1 MEKEIR
7 LLLDSELRAGGD
19 SRKIEG
25 RSIVF
30 NSLSQDLGGWK
41 EQISPDSINDEIINS
56 SDIFFLLNHSDSR
69 GILGR
74 KRKGSGSLST
84 EIRED
89 GVHFSFDAPQTS
101 LGDELLEYIRRGDIT
116 QCSFAF
122 TVDDDD
128 WKEQEDGTYI
138 RTIKKFHRIYDMSA
152 VYTPA
157 YNDTDVKCARFAE
170 IKAQEAARF
179 AEIKAQKEEEA
190 KRKMEEMER
199 QKEQELNNYFLSI
212 RNDYEKYLKHE

>member
-7 LLLDSELRAGGD
+7 LLGGSELRAGGD

-30 NSLSQDLGGWK
+30 NSLSQDFGGWK
-41 EQISPDSINDEIINS
+41 EEISPDAINDEIINA
-56 SDIFFLLNHSDSR
+56 SDILFLLNHSDSR

-89 GVHFSFDAPQTS
+89 GVYFSFDAPQTS
-101 LGDELLEYIRRGDIT
+101 LGDELLEYLRRGDIT

-122 TVDDDD
+122 TVDDDV
-128 WKEQEDGTYI
+128 WKEQEDGSYI

-157 YNDTDVKCARFAE
+157 YTDTEVKCARFAE
-170 IKAQEAARF
+170 IKAQEA
-179 AEIKAQKEEEA
+179 EEA

>member
-7 LLLDSELRAGGD
+7 LLGGSELRAGGD

-30 NSLSQDLGGWK
+30 NSLSQDFGGWK
-41 EQISPDSINDEIINS
+41 EEISPDAISDEIINA
-56 SDIFFLLNHSDSR
+56 SDILFLLNHSDSR

-89 GVHFSFDAPQTS
+89 GVYFSFDAPQTS
-101 LGDELLEYIRRGDIT
+101 LGDELLEYLRRGDIT

-157 YNDTDVKCARFAE
+157 YTDTEVKCARFAE
-170 IKAQEAARF
+170 IKAQEA
-179 AEIKAQKEEEA
+179 EEA

-199 QKEQELNNYFLSI
+199 QKEQELNNYFLAL
-212 RNDYEKYLKHE
+212 RNDYEKYLVK

>member
-7 LLLDSELRAGGD
+7 LLGGSELRAGGD

-30 NSLSQDLGGWK
+30 NSLSQDFGGWK
-41 EQISPDSINDEIINS
+41 EEISPDAISDEIINA
-56 SDIFFLLNHSDSR
+56 SDILFLLNHSDSR

-89 GVHFSFDAPQTS
+89 GVYFSFDAPQTS
-101 LGDELLEYIRRGDIT
+101 LGDELLEYLRRGDIT

-138 RTIKKFHRIYDMSA
+138 RTIKKFHKIYDMSA

-157 YNDTDVKCARFAE
+157 YTDTEGKRARVAE
-170 IKAQEAARF
+170 MQAQEA
-179 AEIKAQKEEEA
+179 EEA
-190 KRKMEEMER
+190 QRKMEEMER

-212 RNDYEKYLKHE
+212 RNDYEKYLQK

>member
-7 LLLDSELRAGGD
+7 LLRGSELRAGGD

-30 NSLSQDLGGWK
+30 NSLSQDFGGWK
-41 EQISPDSINDEIINS
+41 EEISPDAISDEIINA
-56 SDIFFLLNHSDSR
+56 SDILFLLNHSDSR

-89 GVHFSFDAPQTS
+89 GVYFSFDAPQTS
-101 LGDELLEYIRRGDIT
+101 LGDELLEYLRRGDIT

-122 TVDDDD
+122 TVDDDN
-128 WKEQEDGTYI
+128 WEEQEDGTYI

-157 YNDTDVKCARFAE
+157 YTDTEVKCARFAE
-170 IKAQEAARF
+170 IKAQEA
-179 AEIKAQKEEEA
+179 EEA
-190 KRKMEEMER
+190 KRKMAEMER
-199 QKEQELNNYFLSI
+199 QKEQELNNYFLAI
-212 RNDYEKYLKHE
+212 RNDYEKYLVK

>member
-7 LLLDSELRAGGD
+7 LLGGSELRAGGD

-30 NSLSQDLGGWK
+30 NSLSQDFGGWK
-41 EQISPDSINDEIINS
+41 EEISPDAISDEIINA
-56 SDIFFLLNHSDSR
+56 SDILFLLNHSDSR

-89 GVHFSFDAPQTS
+89 GVYFSFEAPQTS
-101 LGDELLEYIRRGDIT
+101 LGDELLEYLRRGDIT

-138 RTIKKFHRIYDMSA
+138 RTIKKFHKIYDMSA

-157 YNDTDVKCARFAE
+157 YTDTEVKCARFAE
-170 IKAQEAARF
+170 IKAQEA
-179 AEIKAQKEEEA
+179 EEV

-199 QKEQELNNYFLSI
+199 QKEQELNNYFLAL
-212 RNDYEKYLKHE
+212 RNDYEKYLQK

>member
-7 LLLDSELRAGGD
+7 LLGGSELRAGGD

-30 NSLSQDLGGWK
+30 NSLSQDFGGWK
-41 EQISPDSINDEIINS
+41 EEISPDAISDEIINA
-56 SDIFFLLNHSDSR
+56 SDILFLLNHSDSR

-89 GVHFSFDAPQTS
+89 GVYFSFDAPKTS
-101 LGDELLEYIRRGDIT
+101 LGDELLEYLRRGDIT

-157 YNDTDVKCARFAE
+157 YTDTEVKCARFAE
-170 IKAQEAARF
+170 IKAQEA
-179 AEIKAQKEEEA
+179 EEA

-212 RNDYEKYLKHE
+212 RNDYEKYLQK

>member
-7 LLLDSELRAGGD
+7 LLGGSELRAGGD

-30 NSLSQDLGGWK
+30 NSLSQDFGGWK
-41 EQISPDSINDEIINS
+41 EEISPDAISDEIINA
-56 SDIFFLLNHSDSR
+56 SDILFLLNHSDSR

-89 GVHFSFDAPQTS
+89 GVYFSFEAPQTS
-101 LGDELLEYIRRGDIT
+101 LGDELLEYLRRGDIT

-138 RTIKKFHRIYDMSA
+138 RTIKKFHKIYDMSA

-157 YNDTDVKCARFAE
+157 YTDTEVKCARFAE
-170 IKAQEAARF
+170 IKAQEA
-179 AEIKAQKEEEA
+179 EEA

-199 QKEQELNNYFLSI
+199 QKEQELNNYFLAL
-212 RNDYEKYLKHE
+212 RNDYEKYLQK

>member
-7 LLLDSELRAGGD
+7 LLGGSELRAGGD

-30 NSLSQDLGGWK
+30 NSLSQDFGGWK
-41 EQISPDSINDEIINS
+41 EEISPDAISDEIINA
-56 SDIFFLLNHSDSR
+56 SDILFLLNHSDSR

-89 GVHFSFDAPQTS
+89 GVYFSFDAPQTS
-101 LGDELLEYIRRGDIT
+101 LGDELLEYLRRGDIT

-122 TVDDDD
+122 TVDDDN
-128 WKEQEDGTYI
+128 WEEQEDGTYI

-157 YNDTDVKCARFAE
+157 YTDTEVKCARFAE
-170 IKAQEAARF
+170 IKAQEA
-179 AEIKAQKEEEA
+179 EEA
-190 KRKMEEMER
+190 KRKMAEMER
-199 QKEQELNNYFLSI
+199 QKEQELNNYFLAL
-212 RNDYEKYLKHE
+212 RNDYEKYLVK

>member
-7 LLLDSELRAGGD
+7 LLGGSELRAGGD

-30 NSLSQDLGGWK
+30 NSLSQDFGGWK
-41 EQISPDSINDEIINS
+41 EEISPDAISDEIINA
-56 SDIFFLLNHSDSR
+56 SDILFLLNHSDSR

-89 GVHFSFDAPQTS
+89 GVYFSFDAPQTS
-101 LGDELLEYIRRGDIT
+101 LGDELLEYLRRGDIT

-128 WKEQEDGTYI
+128 WKEQEDGSYI
-138 RTIKKFHRIYDMSA
+138 RTIKKFHKIYDMSA

-157 YNDTDVKCARFAE
+157 YTDTEVKCARFAE
-170 IKAQEAARF
+170 IKAQEA
-179 AEIKAQKEEEA
+179 EEA
-190 KRKMEEMER
+190 TRKMEEMER

-212 RNDYEKYLKHE
+212 RNDYEKYLQK

>member
-7 LLLDSELRAGGD
+7 LLGGSELRAGGD

-30 NSLSQDLGGWK
+30 NSLSQDFGGWK
-41 EQISPDSINDEIINS
+41 EEISPDAISDEIINA
-56 SDIFFLLNHSDSR
+56 SDILFLLNHSDSR

-89 GVHFSFDAPQTS
+89 GVYFSFDAPKTS
-101 LGDELLEYIRRGDIT
+101 LGDELLEYLRRGDIT
-116 QCSFAF
+116 QCSFSF
-122 TVDDDD
+122 TADDDD

-157 YNDTDVKCARFAE
+157 YNDTKVKCARFAE
-170 IKAQEAARF
+170 IKAQEA
-179 AEIKAQKEEEA
+179 EEA

-199 QKEQELNNYFLSI
+199 QKEAELNNYFLSI
-212 RNDYEKYLKHE
+212 RNDYEKYLQK

>member
-7 LLLDSELRAGGD
+7 LLGGSELRAGSV
-19 SRKIEG
+19 SRRIEG

-30 NSLSQDLGGWK
+30 NSLSQDFGGWK
-41 EQISPDSINDEIINS
+41 EEISPDAINDEIINA
-56 SDIFFLLNHSDSR
+56 SDILFLLNHSDSR

-89 GVHFSFDAPQTS
+89 GVYFSFDAPQTS
-101 LGDELLEYIRRGDIT
+101 LGDELLEYLRRGDIT

-157 YNDTDVKCARFAE
+157 YTDTEVKCARFAE
-170 IKAQEAARF
+170 IKAQEA
-179 AEIKAQKEEEA
+179 EEA
-190 KRKMEEMER
+190 KKKMEEMER

-212 RNDYEKYLKHE
+212 RNDYEKYLQK

>member
-7 LLLDSELRAGGD
+7 LLGGSELRAGGD

-30 NSLSQDLGGWK
+30 NSLSQDFGGWK
-41 EQISPDSINDEIINS
+41 EEISPDAISDEIINA
-56 SDIFFLLNHSDSR
+56 SDILFLLNHSDSR

-84 EIRED
+84 DIRED
-89 GVHFSFDAPQTS
+89 GVYFSFEAPQTS
-101 LGDELLEYIRRGDIT
+101 LGDELLEYLRRGDIT

-122 TVDDDD
+122 TVDDDN
-128 WKEQEDGTYI
+128 WEEQEDGTYI

-157 YNDTDVKCARFAE
+157 YTDTEVKCARFAE
-170 IKAQEAARF
+170 IKAQEA
-179 AEIKAQKEEEA
+179 EEA

-199 QKEQELNNYFLSI
+199 KKEQELNNYFLSI
-212 RNDYEKYLKHE
+212 RNDYEKYLQK

>member
-7 LLLDSELRAGGD
+7 LLGGSELRAGGD

-30 NSLSQDLGGWK
+30 NSLSQDFGGWK
-41 EQISPDSINDEIINS
+41 EEISPDAISDEIINA
-56 SDIFFLLNHSDSR
+56 SDILFLLNHSDSR

-84 EIRED
+84 EIRGD
-89 GVHFSFDAPQTS
+89 GVYFSFDAPQTS
-101 LGDELLEYIRRGDIT
+101 LGDELLEYLRRGDIT

-128 WKEQEDGTYI
+128 WKEQEDGSYI

-157 YNDTDVKCARFAE
+157 YTDTEVKCARFAE
-170 IKAQEAARF
+170 IKAQEA
-179 AEIKAQKEEEA
+179 EEA
-190 KRKMEEMER
+190 KKKMEEMER
-199 QKEQELNNYFLSI
+199 QKEQELNNYFLAL
-212 RNDYEKYLKHE
+212 RNDYEKYLQK

>member
-7 LLLDSELRAGGD
+7 LLGGSELRAGGD

-30 NSLSQDLGGWK
+30 NSLSQDFGGWK
-41 EQISPDSINDEIINS
+41 EEISPDAISDEIINA
-56 SDIFFLLNHSDSR
+56 SDILFLLNHSDSR

-89 GVHFSFDAPQTS
+89 GVYFSFDAPKTS
-101 LGDELLEYIRRGDIT
+101 LGDELLEYLRRGDIT
-116 QCSFAF
+116 QCSFSF
-122 TVDDDD
+122 TADDDD

-138 RTIKKFHRIYDMSA
+138 RTIKKFHKIYDMSA

-157 YNDTDVKCARFAE
+157 YNDTKVKCARFAE
-170 IKAQEAARF
+170 IKAQEA
-179 AEIKAQKEEEA
+179 EEA

-199 QKEQELNNYFLSI
+199 QKEAELNNYFLAL
-212 RNDYEKYLKHE
+212 RNDNEKYLK

>member
-7 LLLDSELRAGGD
+7 LLGGSELRAGGD

-30 NSLSQDLGGWK
+30 NSLSQDFGGWK
-41 EQISPDSINDEIINS
+41 EEISPDAISDEIINA
-56 SDIFFLLNHSDSR
+56 SDILFLLNHSDSR

-89 GVHFSFDAPQTS
+89 GVYFSFDAPKTS
-101 LGDELLEYIRRGDIT
+101 LGDELLEYLRRGDIT

-122 TVDDDD
+122 TVDDDE

-138 RTIKKFHRIYDMSA
+138 RTIKKFHKIYDMSA

-157 YNDTDVKCARFAE
+157 YNDTEVKCARFAE
-170 IKAQEAARF
+170 IKAQEA
-179 AEIKAQKEEEA
+179 EEA

-199 QKEQELNNYFLSI
+199 QKEQELNNYFLAL
-212 RNDYEKYLKHE
+212 RNDYEKYLRHE

>member
-7 LLLDSELRAGGD
+7 LLGGSELRAGGD

-30 NSLSQDLGGWK
+30 NSLSQDFGGWK
-41 EQISPDSINDEIINS
+41 EEISPDAISDEIINA
-56 SDIFFLLNHSDSR
+56 SDILFLLNHSDSR

-89 GVHFSFDAPQTS
+89 GVYFSFDAPQTS
-101 LGDELLEYIRRGDIT
+101 LGDELLEYLRRGDIT

-138 RTIKKFHRIYDMSA
+138 RTIKKFHKIYDMSA

-157 YNDTDVKCARFAE
+157 YTDTEVKCARFAE
-170 IKAQEAARF
+170 IKAQEA
-179 AEIKAQKEEEA
+179 EEA

-199 QKEQELNNYFLSI
+199 QKEQELNNYFLAL
-212 RNDYEKYLKHE
+212 RNDYEKYLEK

>member
-7 LLLDSELRAGGD
+7 LLGGSELRAGGD

-30 NSLSQDLGGWK
+30 NSLSQDFGGWK
-41 EQISPDSINDEIINS
+41 EEISPDAINDEIINA
-56 SDIFFLLNHSDSR
+56 SDILFLLNHSDSR

-89 GVHFSFDAPQTS
+89 GVYFSFDAPQTS
-101 LGDELLEYIRRGDIT
+101 LGDELLEYLRRGDIT

-138 RTIKKFHRIYDMSA
+138 RTIKKFHKIYDMSA

-157 YNDTDVKCARFAE
+157 YTDTEVKCARFAE
-170 IKAQEAARF
+170 IKAQEA
-179 AEIKAQKEEEA
+179 EEA

-199 QKEQELNNYFLSI
+199 QKEQELNNYFLAL
-212 RNDYEKYLKHE
+212 RNDYEKYLKNE

>member
-7 LLLDSELRAGGD
+7 LLGGSELRAGGD

-30 NSLSQDLGGWK
+30 NSLSQDFGGWK
-41 EQISPDSINDEIINS
+41 EEISPDAISDEIINA
-56 SDIFFLLNHSDSR
+56 SDILFLLNHSDSR

-89 GVHFSFDAPQTS
+89 GVYFSFEAPQTS
-101 LGDELLEYIRRGDIT
+101 LGDELLEYLRRGDIT

-128 WKEQEDGTYI
+128 WKEQEDGSYI

-157 YNDTDVKCARFAE
+157 YTDTEVKCARFAE
-170 IKAQEAARF
+170 IKAQEA
-179 AEIKAQKEEEA
+179 EEA

-212 RNDYEKYLKHE
+212 RNDYEKYLQK

>member
-7 LLLDSELRAGGD
+7 LLGGSELRAGGD

-30 NSLSQDLGGWK
+30 NSLSQDFGGWK
-41 EQISPDSINDEIINS
+41 EEISPDAISDEIINA
-56 SDIFFLLNHSDSR
+56 SDILFLLNHSDSR

-89 GVHFSFDAPQTS
+89 GVYFSFDAPQTS
-101 LGDELLEYIRRGDIT
+101 LGDELLEYLRRGDIT

-138 RTIKKFHRIYDMSA
+138 RTIKKFHKIYDMSA

-157 YNDTDVKCARFAE
+157 YTDTEVKCARFAE
-170 IKAQEAARF
+170 IKAQEA
-179 AEIKAQKEEEA
+179 EEA

-199 QKEQELNNYFLSI
+199 QKEQELNNYFLAL
-212 RNDYEKYLKHE
+212 RNDYEKYLQK

>member
-7 LLLDSELRAGGD
+7 LLGGSELRAGGD

-30 NSLSQDLGGWK
+30 NSLSQDFGGWK
-41 EQISPDSINDEIINS
+41 EEISPDAINDEIINA
-56 SDIFFLLNHSDSR
+56 SDILFLLNHSDSR

-89 GVHFSFDAPQTS
+89 GVYFSFDAPQTS
-101 LGDELLEYIRRGDIT
+101 LGDELLEYLRRGDIT

-138 RTIKKFHRIYDMSA
+138 RTIKKFHKIYDMSA

-157 YNDTDVKCARFAE
+157 YTDTEVKCARFAE
-170 IKAQEAARF
+170 IKAQEA
-179 AEIKAQKEEEA
+179 EEA
-190 KRKMEEMER
+190 KRKMEELER
-199 QKEQELNNYFLSI
+199 QKEQELNNYFLAL
-212 RNDYEKYLKHE
+212 RNDYEKYLQK

>member
-7 LLLDSELRAGGD
+7 LLGGSELRAGGD

-30 NSLSQDLGGWK
+30 NSLSQDFGGWK
-41 EQISPDSINDEIINS
+41 EEISPDAISDEIINA
-56 SDIFFLLNHSDSR
+56 SDILFLLNHSDSR

-89 GVHFSFDAPQTS
+89 GVYFSFEAPQTS
-101 LGDELLEYIRRGDIT
+101 LGDELLEYLRRGDIT

-138 RTIKKFHRIYDMSA
+138 RTIKKFHKIYDMSA

-157 YNDTDVKCARFAE
+157 YTDTEVKCARFAE
-170 IKAQEAARF
+170 IKAQEA
-179 AEIKAQKEEEA
+179 EEA

-212 RNDYEKYLKHE
+212 RNDYEKYLQK

>member
-7 LLLDSELRAGGD
+7 LLGGSELRAGGD

-30 NSLSQDLGGWK
+30 NSLSQDFGGWK
-41 EQISPDSINDEIINS
+41 EEISPDAISDEIINA
-56 SDIFFLLNHSDSR
+56 SDILFLLNHSDSR

-89 GVHFSFDAPQTS
+89 GVYFSFEAPQTS
-101 LGDELLEYIRRGDIT
+101 LGDELLEYLRRGDIT

-122 TVDDDD
+122 TVDDDN
-128 WKEQEDGTYI
+128 WEEQEDGTYI

-157 YNDTDVKCARFAE
+157 YTDTEVKCARFAE
-170 IKAQEAARF
+170 IKAQEA
-179 AEIKAQKEEEA
+179 EEA

-212 RNDYEKYLKHE
+212 RNDYEKYLKNE

>member
-7 LLLDSELRAGGD
+7 LLGGSELRAGGD

-30 NSLSQDLGGWK
+30 NSLSQDFGGWK
-41 EQISPDSINDEIINS
+41 EEISPDAISDEIINA
-56 SDIFFLLNHSDSR
+56 SDILFLLNHSDSR

-89 GVHFSFDAPQTS
+89 GVYFSFDAPQTS
-101 LGDELLEYIRRGDIT
+101 LGDELLEYLRRGDIT

-157 YNDTDVKCARFAE
+157 YTDTEVKCARFAE
-170 IKAQEAARF
+170 IKAQEA
-179 AEIKAQKEEEA
+179 EEA

-212 RNDYEKYLKHE
+212 RNDYEKYLQK

>member
-7 LLLDSELRAGGD
+7 LLGGSELRAGGD

-30 NSLSQDLGGWK
+30 NSLSQDFGGWK
-41 EQISPDSINDEIINS
+41 EEISPDAISDEIINA
-56 SDIFFLLNHSDSR
+56 SDILFLLNHSDSR

-89 GVHFSFDAPQTS
+89 GVYFSFDAPQTS
-101 LGDELLEYIRRGDIT
+101 LGDELLEYLRRGDIT

-138 RTIKKFHRIYDMSA
+138 RTIKKFRKIYDMSA

-157 YNDTDVKCARFAE
+157 YTDTEVKCARFAE
-170 IKAQEAARF
+170 IKAQEA
-179 AEIKAQKEEEA
+179 EEA

-199 QKEQELNNYFLSI
+199 QKEQELNNYFLAL

>member
-7 LLLDSELRAGGD
+7 LLGGSELRAGGD

-30 NSLSQDLGGWK
+30 NSLSQDFGGWK
-41 EQISPDSINDEIINS
+41 EKISPDAISDEIINA
-56 SDIFFLLNHSDSR
+56 SDILFLLNHSDSR

-89 GVHFSFDAPQTS
+89 GVYFSFDAPQTS
-101 LGDELLEYIRRGDIT
+101 LGDELLEYLRRGDIT

-138 RTIKKFHRIYDMSA
+138 RTIKKFHKIYDMSA

-157 YNDTDVKCARFAE
+157 YTDTEVKCARFAE
-170 IKAQEAARF
+170 IKAQEA
-179 AEIKAQKEEEA
+179 EEA
-190 KRKMEEMER
+190 KRKMKEMER

-212 RNDYEKYLKHE
+212 RNDYEKYLQK

>member
-7 LLLDSELRAGGD
+7 LLGGSELRAGGD

-30 NSLSQDLGGWK
+30 NSLSQDFGGWK
-41 EQISPDSINDEIINS
+41 EEISPDAISDEIINA
-56 SDIFFLLNHSDSR
+56 SDILFLLNHSDSR

-89 GVHFSFDAPQTS
+89 GVYFSFDAPQTS
-101 LGDELLEYIRRGDIT
+101 LGDELLEYLRRGDIT

-157 YNDTDVKCARFAE
+157 YTDTEVKCARFAE
-170 IKAQEAARF
+170 IKAQEA
-179 AEIKAQKEEEA
+179 EEA

-199 QKEQELNNYFLSI
+199 QKEQELNNYFLAL
-212 RNDYEKYLKHE
+212 RNDYEKYLQK

>member
-7 LLLDSELRAGGD
+7 LLGGSELRAGGD

-30 NSLSQDLGGWK
+30 NSLSQDFGGWK
-41 EQISPDSINDEIINS
+41 EEISPDAISDEIINA
-56 SDIFFLLNHSDSR
+56 SDILFLLNHSDSR

-89 GVHFSFDAPQTS
+89 GVYFSFDAPQTS
-101 LGDELLEYIRRGDIT
+101 LGDELLEYLRRGDIT

-138 RTIKKFHRIYDMSA
+138 RTIKKFHKIYDMSA

-157 YNDTDVKCARFAE
+157 YTDTEVKCARFAE
-170 IKAQEAARF
+170 IKAQEA
-179 AEIKAQKEEEA
+179 EEA

-199 QKEQELNNYFLSI
+199 QKEQELNNYCLSI
-212 RNDYEKYLKHE
+212 RNDYEKYLQK

>member
-7 LLLDSELRAGGD
+7 LLGGSELRAGGD

-30 NSLSQDLGGWK
+30 NSLSQDFGGWK
-41 EQISPDSINDEIINS
+41 EEISPDAISDEIINA
-56 SDIFFLLNHSDSR
+56 SDILFLLNHSDSR

-89 GVHFSFDAPQTS
+89 GVYFSFDAPQTS
-101 LGDELLEYIRRGDIT
+101 LGDELLEYLRRGDIT

-138 RTIKKFHRIYDMSA
+138 RTIKKFHKIYDMSA

-157 YNDTDVKCARFAE
+157 YTDTEVKCARFAE
-170 IKAQEAARF
+170 IKAQEA
-179 AEIKAQKEEEA
+179 EEA

-199 QKEQELNNYFLSI
+199 QKEKELNNYFLSI
-212 RNDYEKYLKHE
+212 RNDYEKYLQK

>member
-7 LLLDSELRAGGD
+7 LLGGSELRAGGD

-30 NSLSQDLGGWK
+30 NSLSQDFGGWK
-41 EQISPDSINDEIINS
+41 EEISPDAISDEIINA
-56 SDIFFLLNHSDSR
+56 SDILFLLNHSDSR

-89 GVHFSFDAPQTS
+89 GVYFSFDAPQTS
-101 LGDELLEYIRRGDIT
+101 LGDELLEYLRRGDIT

-128 WKEQEDGTYI
+128 WKEQEDGSYI

-157 YNDTDVKCARFAE
+157 YTDTEVKCARFAE
-170 IKAQEAARF
+170 IKAQEA
-179 AEIKAQKEEEA
+179 EEA

-212 RNDYEKYLKHE
+212 RNDYEKYLQK

>member
-7 LLLDSELRAGGD
+7 LLGGSELRAGGD

-30 NSLSQDLGGWK
+30 NSLSQDFGGWK
-41 EQISPDSINDEIINS
+41 EEISPDAISDEIINA
-56 SDIFFLLNHSDSR
+56 SDILFLLNHSDSR

-89 GVHFSFDAPQTS
+89 GVYFSFEAPQTS
-101 LGDELLEYIRRGDIT
+101 LGDELLEYLRRGDIT

-138 RTIKKFHRIYDMSA
+138 RTIKKFHKIYDMSA

-157 YNDTDVKCARFAE
+157 YTDTEVKCARFAE
-170 IKAQEAARF
+170 IKAQEA
-179 AEIKAQKEEEA
+179 EEA

-199 QKEQELNNYFLSI
+199 QKEQELNNYFLAL
-212 RNDYEKYLKHE
+212 RNDYEKYLEK

>member
-7 LLLDSELRAGGD
+7 LLGGSELRAGGD

-30 NSLSQDLGGWK
+30 NSLSQDFGGWK
-41 EQISPDSINDEIINS
+41 EEISPDAINDEIINA
-56 SDIFFLLNHSDSR
+56 SDILFLLNHSDSR

-89 GVHFSFDAPQTS
+89 GVYFSFDAPQTS
-101 LGDELLEYIRRGDIT
+101 LGDELLEYLRRGDIT

-138 RTIKKFHRIYDMSA
+138 RTIKKFHKIYDMSA

-157 YNDTDVKCARFAE
+157 YTDTEVKCARFAE
-170 IKAQEAARF
+170 IKAQEA
-179 AEIKAQKEEEA
+179 EEA

>member
-7 LLLDSELRAGGD
+7 LLGGSELRAGGD

-30 NSLSQDLGGWK
+30 NSLSQDFGGWK
-41 EQISPDSINDEIINS
+41 EEISPDAISDEIINA
-56 SDIFFLLNHSDSR
+56 SDILFLLNHSDSR

-89 GVHFSFDAPQTS
+89 GVYFSFDAPKTS
-101 LGDELLEYIRRGDIT
+101 LGDELLEYLRRGDIT

-157 YNDTDVKCARFAE
+157 YTDTEVKCARFAE
-170 IKAQEAARF
+170 IKAQEA
-179 AEIKAQKEEEA
+179 EEA

-199 QKEQELNNYFLSI
+199 QKEQELNNYFLAL
-212 RNDYEKYLKHE
+212 RNDYEKYLVK

>member
-7 LLLDSELRAGGD
+7 LLGGSELRAGGD

-30 NSLSQDLGGWK
+30 NSLSQDFGGWK
-41 EQISPDSINDEIINS
+41 EEISPDAISDEIINA
-56 SDIFFLLNHSDSR
+56 SDILFLLNHSDSR

-89 GVHFSFDAPQTS
+89 GVYFSFDAPQTS
-101 LGDELLEYIRRGDIT
+101 LGDELLEYLRRGDIT

-122 TVDDDD
+122 TVDDDN
-128 WKEQEDGTYI
+128 WEEQEDGTYI

-157 YNDTDVKCARFAE
+157 YTDTEVKCARFAE
-170 IKAQEAARF
+170 IKAQEA
-179 AEIKAQKEEEA
+179 EEA

-199 QKEQELNNYFLSI
+199 QKEQELNNYFLAL
-212 RNDYEKYLKHE
+212 RNDYEKYLVK

>member
-7 LLLDSELRAGGD
+7 LLGGSELRAGGD

-30 NSLSQDLGGWK
+30 NSLSQDFGGWK
-41 EQISPDSINDEIINS
+41 EEISPDATSDEIINA
-56 SDIFFLLNHSDSR
+56 SDILFLLNHSDSR

-89 GVHFSFDAPQTS
+89 GVYFSFDAPQTS
-101 LGDELLEYIRRGDIT
+101 LGDELLEYLRRGDIT

-157 YNDTDVKCARFAE
+157 YTDTEVKCARFAE
-170 IKAQEAARF
+170 IKAQEA
-179 AEIKAQKEEEA
+179 EEA

-212 RNDYEKYLKHE
+212 RNDYEKYLQK

>member
-7 LLLDSELRAGGD
+7 LLGGSELRAGGD

-30 NSLSQDLGGWK
+30 NSLSQDFGGWK
-41 EQISPDSINDEIINS
+41 EEISPDAISDEIINA
-56 SDIFFLLNHSDSR
+56 SDILFLLNHSDSR

-89 GVHFSFDAPQTS
+89 GVYFSFEAPQTS
-101 LGDELLEYIRRGDIT
+101 LGDELLEYLRRGDIT

-157 YNDTDVKCARFAE
+157 YTDTEVKCARFAE
-170 IKAQEAARF
+170 IKAQEA
-179 AEIKAQKEEEA
+179 EEA

-199 QKEQELNNYFLSI
+199 QKEQELNNYFLAL
-212 RNDYEKYLKHE
+212 RNDYEKYLVK

>member
-7 LLLDSELRAGGD
+7 LLGGSELRAGGD

-30 NSLSQDLGGWK
+30 NSLSQDFGGWK
-41 EQISPDSINDEIINS
+41 EEISPDAISDEIINA
-56 SDIFFLLNHSDSR
+56 SDILFLLNHSDSR

-89 GVHFSFDAPQTS
+89 GVYFSFDAPQTS
-101 LGDELLEYIRRGDIT
+101 LGDELLEYLRRGDIT

-157 YNDTDVKCARFAE
+157 YTNTEVKCARFAE
-170 IKAQEAARF
+170 IKAQEA
-179 AEIKAQKEEEA
+179 EEA

-199 QKEQELNNYFLSI
+199 QKEQELNNYFLAL
-212 RNDYEKYLKHE
+212 RNDYEKYLQK